1 MLSSLHFV
9 NAWHSTSGGIRTFYL
24 ALLDAAER
32 DGRPLAIVA
41 PGPKTRVERL
51 GQYTRVYTIE
61 APPSLAFDRRYR
73 VLYPHR
79 YLVRRAS
86 PLWRIIEEERPSLV
100 EICDKYALC
109 HLAGLIKARAENGP
123 RPTLVGLGT
132 ERMDDNVSAWIAR
145 GRAGARFSG
154 WYLRRV
160 YLPQFDFHIAVSD
173 YVADEL
179 RAVIEKHSVTDWRLR
194 RLRAAVH
201 VLPMGV
207 DVERFRP
214 ARRANEVRRALLA
227 RAGGDASSALLVY
240 AGRLSPEKQV
250 QWLPEILGSLL
261 ARGQDARLAIIGG
274 GPGRSELLASLRE
287 RAPGRFVLLDHCTN
301 RDELASHIASAD
313 VFVHPNPREP
323 FGIGPLEAM
332 AAGVP
337 VVLARA
343 GGVLSYASN
352 VNAWLADP
360 SPGQLAGAIS
370 ALLLNPSLAKA
381 RARAAI
387 DTAASLTWPL
397 VARRFLHLYEQL
409 HAQRL
414 AASYVLEEGS
424 AATAN
429 SARPILRRSPG
440 FRSARET
447 R

>member
-32 DGRPLAIVA
+32 DGRRLAIVA
-41 PGPKTRVERL
+41 PGPKTGVERL
-51 GQYTRVYTIE
+51 GQHTRVYTIE
-61 APPSLAFDRRYR
+61 APASLVFDRRYR

-79 YLVRRAS
+79 YLVARNS
-86 PLWRIIEEERPSLV
+86 PLWRILNDERPSLV
-100 EICDKYALC
+100 EVCDKYTLC
-109 HLAGLIKARAENGP
+109 HLAGLIKARAGKHR

-145 GRAGARFSG
+145 GRAGERFSR

-179 RAVIEKHSVTDWRLR
+179 RDVIEKHSVTDWRLR
-194 RLRAAVH
+194 RLRAGVH

-214 ARRANEVRRALLA
+214 ARRSDAARRSLIA
-227 RAGGDASSALLVY
+227 RAGGTADSVLLIY

-250 QWLPEILGSLL
+250 HWLPEILGSLV
-261 ARGQDARLAIIGG
+261 ARGHDARLAVIGS

-287 RAPGRFVLLDHCTN
+287 RAPGRFVLLDHCTD
-301 RDELASHIASAD
+301 RDELASRIASAD

-343 GGVLSYASN
+343 GGVLSYASD

-360 SPGQLAGAIS
+360 SPEQLAAVTS
-370 ALLLNPSLAKA
+370 ALLVNPSLAKE
-381 RARAAI
+381 RVRAAI

-414 AASYVLEEGS
+414 GPPGAAERGDWLKPLQVFG
-424 AATAN
+424 
-429 SARPILRRSPG
+429 
-440 FRSARET
+440 
-447 R
+447 

>member
-32 DGRPLAIVA
+32 DGRRLAIVA
-41 PGPKTRVERL
+41 PGPKTGVERL
-51 GQYTRVYTIE
+51 GRHTRVYTIE
-61 APPSLAFDRRYR
+61 APPSLVFDRRYR

-79 YLVRRAS
+79 YLVARTS
-86 PLWRIIEEERPSLV
+86 PLWRILAEERPSLV

-109 HLAGLIKARAENGP
+109 HLAGLIKARAGNVR

-207 DVERFRP
+207 DVERFHP
-214 ARRANEVRRALLA
+214 ARRSEDGRRGLLA
-227 RAGGDASSALLVY
+227 RAGGDANSALLIY

-250 QWLPEILGSLL
+250 QWLPEILGSLV
-261 ARGQDARLAIIGG
+261 ARGHDVRLAIVGS
-274 GPGRSELLASLRE
+274 GPGHSELVTSLRE
-287 RAPGRFVLLDHCTN
+287 RTPGRFVLLDHCTN

-343 GGVLSYASN
+343 GGVLSYATD

-360 SPGQLAGAIS
+360 SPEQLAAAAS
-370 ALLLNPSLAKA
+370 AVLENVSVAKV

-397 VARRFLHLYEQL
+397 VARRFLDLYDRL

-414 AASYVLEEGS
+414 AAPHVLEADS

-429 SARPILRRSPG
+429 SARPILSRSPRL
-440 FRSARET
+440 RSARET